1 MFVLN
6 NNGANL
12 YTSSYKIV
20 NSIPAD
26 ETCIIYLGGEGIADS
41 GKAGILSNILAD
53 QILLDMTDIP
63 NIPNYAYIYDGSSQ
77 KASRKMQFE
86 RRNKNL
92 MLTHMGD
99 NDIYITEANVDTI
112 LNTKIIP
119 GVKRGDF
126 NLNLIID
133 SDIRQIKTKLTDII
147 ENKLKPIFDQS
158 VIDKVKSKIFVNPN
172 PKNIYITEQNID
184 RVFKTH
190 VIPLIQNPKYEFC
203 LIVDGDTEKL
213 KKLVKQKLK
222 SVDPNAAIKLFTK
235 IFPYSKLFETEYTV
249 ELFNET
255 ILPRITD
262 KSGGRL
268 PTDIAMRNIR
278 KINFVTHCH
287 GAYIALR
294 LADIMK
300 QKMIELG
307 YSKTDI
313 KNVQSQMLVTAL
325 NPACPLGTTDI
336 RMISFM
342 SVYDNRLTRPQN
354 WLTNFLDNKMEQEN
368 DKKREWKLKPGFLSG
383 KNGEV
388 FYVKQRF
395 KLAADGAVSYN
406 EHNNMHYVHE
416 NLTDDGCM
424 LMKWMRNII
433 MSGIRNSYDQADEFV
448 PLPKLEELIL
458 DGKNDTEIKKQFTD
472 MKRNGRALMASVYK
486 FAIVR
491 VHKVHADKSKP
502 RTTRTITR

>member
-12 YTSSYKIV
+12 YTRSHKIV

-26 ETCIIYLGGEGIADS
+26 ETCVVYFGGEGIADS

-63 NIPNYAYIYDGSSQ
+63 NIPNYAYIYDDSNQ
-77 KASRKMQFE
+77 NASRKMQFE

-92 MLTHMGD
+92 MLKHMED

-119 GVKRGDF
+119 GVRRGDF

-190 VIPLIQNPKYEFC
+190 IIPLIQNPKYEFN
-203 LIVDGDTEKL
+203 LIIDGDTNKVRR
-213 KKLVKQKLK
+213 LVEQKLQSIK
-222 SVDPNAAIKLFTK
+222 PNVAVNLSKK
-235 IFPYSKLFETEYTV
+235 IFPYSKIFETTYTQD
-249 ELFNET
+249 LFNET
-255 ILPRITD
+255 ILPRIID
-262 KSGGRL
+262 KSGNRL

-287 GAYIALR
+287 GAYIALL
-294 LADIMK
+294 LADIMTE
-300 QKMIELG
+300 KMAKLG

-325 NPACPLGTTDI
+325 NPACPLSVTNI
-336 RMISFM
+336 RIISFM
-342 SVYDNRLTRPQN
+342 SVYDTRLIRAQN
-354 WLTNFLDNKMEQEN
+354 WLTNFLDNKLEQEN

-395 KLAADGAVSYN
+395 KLAGDGTVSSD

-416 NLTDDGCM
+416 NLTDDGRM

-433 MSGIRNSYDQADEFV
+433 MSGIRNSCAQTGGKLV
-448 PLPKLEELIL
+448 PLPELNKLIL
-458 DGKNDTEIKKQFTD
+458 DGKNDAEIKKLFTQ
-472 MKRNGRALMASVYK
+472 MKQNGAKLISAAYK
-486 FAIVR
+486 
-491 VHKVHADKSKP
+491 HA
-502 RTTRTITR
+502 TAVVGTRTKTKMPQTKTQSR